1 MKGTSWMVRAFYSVI
16 PFGHNGDISQAMD
29 AFYLYLAS
37 FRRHHPGP
45 PPLASL
51 GWAPGKRGRIRH
63 AFPSLNFSFVMAG
76 SGDYIIRGRGFPV
89 EAPMVITQWPDEPMD
104 YGASDSWDELY
115 LIYAKETEADFRRS
129 GLFDRGRPCWRMG
142 EAARVRGLLDEL
154 IGLVRGDPARDID
167 RIDRLAEQA
176 VLESVL
182 ATVVEVGTGGPAAA
196 VEDLRRRIEADP
208 GHPPDVDAVA
218 RRHGLSGTHL
228 RRLWQRRIGVP
239 PARFAMQLRLRRA
252 ARLLVD
258 GEAPVAEIAA
268 RVGFD
273 DPLHFSRR
281 FSALFGIPP
290 TEHRENWKRTRMGIG

>member
-1 MKGTSWMVRAFYSVI
+1 MDGFSV
-16 PFGHNGDISQAMD
+16 
-29 AFYLYLAS
+29 YLGS

-45 PPLASL
+45 PPLGSL
-51 GWAPGKRGRIRH
+51 GWAPNKRGRIQH
-63 AFPSLNFSFVMAG
+63 AFNNLNFSFVMAG
-76 SGDYIIRGRGFPV
+76 SGDYVIRGRRIPV

-104 YGASDSWDELY
+104 YGASETWDELY
-115 LIYAKETEADFRRS
+115 LIYPKESEADFRRS
-129 GLFDRGRPCWRMG
+129 GLFDRARPCWRMG

-154 IGLVRGDPARDID
+154 ASLVRDDPARDID

-182 ATVVEVGTGGPAAA
+182 ATTVDGDGTGPEAA
-196 VEDLRRRIEADP
+196 VEDLRRRTEADP

-281 FSALFGIPP
+281 FSALFGVPP
-290 TEHRENWKRTRMGIG
+290 TEHRENWKRSRMGGG